1 MKHIW
6 TYKSIWMY
14 RKGLFNLANKMGLL
28 WKSKASP
35 CGNRSTAKNSTW
47 KQKVCIHAC
56 ITALLLKI
64 TTLPAKNFK
73 KRQLHYICISN
84 FKLSL
89 MVNSHFFQM
98 FTPAS
103 FVPTVIFPSVARTT
117 PSSTECPAPFHHFF
131 VASTAGRTTT
141 LYGPTFSF
149 VRTTQNSFRSKSN
162 LNAMHSRV
170 SFFLSVLS
178 CLGLVS
184 NCATK
189 QQTNFQK

>member
-6 TYKSIWMY
+6 SYKSILMY
-14 RKGLFNLANKMGLL
+14 RKEFFYLANKMGLL
-28 WKSKASP
+28 WKSKSP
-35 CGNRSTAKNSTW
+35 AVTDQP
-47 KQKVCIHAC
+47 QKIAHESRRYVYMHE
-56 ITALLLKI
+56 LLLKI

-73 KRQLHYICISN
+73 KRQLHYTCISN

-103 FVPTVIFPSVARTT
+103 FVSAEIFPHMTWTT
-117 PSSTECPAPFHHFF
+117 PCSTGCPAPFHHFF

-149 VRTTQNSFRSKSN
+149 VCTTQNSFRSKSN

-170 SFFLSVLS
+170 SFFLSRPFMSWS
-178 CLGLVS
+178 CI
-184 NCATK
+184 
-189 QQTNFQK
+189 